1 MTANRGKPAIVVE
14 KSRHGSL
21 RWQVRPDLLSATFRR
36 ILTDPDACLADPRHH
51 YKHYAL
57 ATIARVPP
65 VDGERRGLVLRRLNY
80 GRFRAALRDFFRPSR
95 AQRAFQRSL
104 QLEQAGIRTPRSIGF
119 VEYRTFRW
127 PRKAYV
133 VMEEVPGAVSL
144 ADSVIEHRRWLPRR
158 VLNDVADLV
167 AHLHNAGFCQRDLKV
182 TNILLDD
189 KLQPWL
195 IDLDGVRHCG
205 KISMARAAADLGVL
219 ARDFG
224 TRPSWLLWFGGR
236 FLRRYCQRRGLESE
250 FRTLAGLILAEM
262 RAGRLTDIEI
272 YKRREPTLTLALS
285 HRMGEGRKTDPR

>member
-1 MTANRGKPAIVVE
+1 MVRIHT
-14 KSRHGSL
+14 SRYGAV
-21 RWQVRPDLLSATFRR
+21 RWQVRPGAISATLRQ
-36 ILTDPDACLADPRHH
+36 ILQDPDACLADPRLH

-65 VDGERRGLVLRRLNY
+65 VDGDHRGLVLRRLNY
-80 GRFRAALRDFFRPSR
+80 GRFRAALRDFFRRSR
-95 AQRAFQRSL
+95 AERAFQRSL
-104 QLEQAGIRTPRSIGF
+104 QLEQAGVRTPRSIGF
-119 VEYRTFRW
+119 GERRTLRW

-133 VMEEVPGAVSL
+133 AMEEVPEAVSL
-144 ADSVIEHRRWLPRR
+144 ADLVLKHGRQLPRR
-158 VLNDVADLV
+158 VLNGIADLI
-167 AHLHNAGFCQRDLKV
+167 AHLHNAGFCHRDLKV

-195 IDLDGVRHCG
+195 IDLDGVRYCG

-250 FRTLAGLILAEM
+250 FRTLAGLVLAEM
-262 RAGRLTDIEI
+262 RAGKLTDIQI
-272 YKRREPTLTLALS
+272 YQKIPQLDALPAAGKS
-285 HRMGEGRKTDPR
+285 

>member
-1 MTANRGKPAIVVE
+1 M
-14 KSRHGSL
+14 
-21 RWQVRPDLLSATFRR
+21 SATVRR
-36 ILTDPDACLADPRHH
+36 VLEDPDACLTDPRHH

-65 VDGERRGLVLRRLNY
+65 VHGDQHGLVLRRLNY
-80 GRFRAALRDFFRPSR
+80 GRIRAALRDFFRRSR

-104 QLEQAGIRTPRSIGF
+104 QLEQAGVRTPRSIGF
-119 VEYRTFRW
+119 GEYRNFRW

-133 VMEEVPGAVSL
+133 AMEEVPGAISL
-144 ADSVIEHRRWLPRR
+144 ADLVIEHRRRLPRR

-189 KLQPWL
+189 KLEPWL
-195 IDLDGVRHCG
+195 IDLDGVRYCG

-224 TRPSWLLWFGGR
+224 TRPTWLLWFGGR

-262 RAGRLTDIEI
+262 RAGKLTDIQI
-272 YKRREPTLTLALS
+272 YQRSPQPDALALAGKS
-285 HRMGEGRKTDPR
+285 